1 MTVCFSQEKYK
12 IWQLLWEKKKKVKVK
27 YKKRKFV
34 KEQLISLSCS
44 EKLMDSFHSHSQF
57 TGHVVAIPYPGRGH
71 INPML
76 NLCKLILK
84 KRQSIL
90 ISFILTEEWHGFIS
104 SAVSEPNIRY
114 RVIPNNTIPSEIGR
128 ANDFQGFIA
137 AVMSKMEGPVE
148 TLLGQLEPP
157 APCVIIFDAY
167 LPWIVD
173 LANRMNIPAASFW
186 PMSATVFSIIRQ
198 HQALTVNGHFPF
210 PPKQLGIRS
219 LIFHFLPSI

>member
-1 MTVCFSQEKYK
+1 M
-12 IWQLLWEKKKKVKVK
+12 KVK

-90 ISFILTEEWHGFIS
+90 ITFILTQEWHDFIS

-114 RVIPNNTIPSEIGR
+114 RIIPNNTIPSEIGR

-137 AVMSKMEGPVE
+137 AVISKLEGPVE

-167 LPWIVD
+167 LPWVVD